1 MRTESWWT
9 MADTFDPGR
18 EGADPRL
25 SGVEMSAAEVHL
37 WFVREVLPLEAV
49 LMQYLRNALRNATEA
64 EDLCQDVYVRVYQAA
79 LKKIPEPAK
88 PFLFTVA
95 RNLLLNR
102 VRHEAIVSI
111 EAVADLEAL
120 NIAKDE
126 PGVDRWVIAREELRL
141 LQAALDRL
149 PRRCHQAVTLRKIEG
164 LSHREI
170 AQRMGISE
178 KTVDR
183 HIADGVTQL
192 ADALYGEGLRRR

>member
-1 MRTESWWT
+1 
-9 MADTFDPGR
+9 MAETFDPGR
-18 EGADPRL
+18 EGEDMRL
-25 SGVEMSAAEVHL
+25 SGAAMSAAEVHL
-37 WFVREVLPLEAV
+37 WFAREVLPLESV
-49 LMQYLRNALRNATEA
+49 LMQYLRNSLRNTAEA
-64 EDLCQDVYVRVYQAA
+64 EDICQDVYVRVYQAA
-79 LKKIPEPAK
+79 LKKIPEPAR

-126 PGVDRWVIAREELRL
+126 PGADRWVIAREELRL

-149 PRRCHQAVTLRKIEG
+149 PRRCRQAVTLRKIEG

-183 HIADGVTQL
+183 HLADGVTAL
-192 ADALYGEGLRRR
+192 ADALFGEGVRRPR

>member
-1 MRTESWWT
+1 
-9 MADTFDPGR
+9 MAETVETGR
-18 EGADPRL
+18 EGAGARL
-25 SGVEMSAAEVHL
+25 AGADMTASDVHV
-37 WFVREVLPLEAV
+37 WFVREVLPLEAA
-49 LMQYLRNALRNATEA
+49 LMQFLRHSLRNKNEA

-79 LKKIPEPAK
+79 LKKIPDPAK

-126 PGVDRWVIAREELRL
+126 PGADRWVIAREELRL
-141 LQAALDRL
+141 LEAALSRL
-149 PRRCHQAVTLRKIEG
+149 PRRCRQAVILRKIEG

-170 AQRMGISE
+170 ALRMGISE

-183 HIADGVTQL
+183 HISDGVYAL
-192 ADALYGEGLRRR
+192 ADAMFGEGRSR